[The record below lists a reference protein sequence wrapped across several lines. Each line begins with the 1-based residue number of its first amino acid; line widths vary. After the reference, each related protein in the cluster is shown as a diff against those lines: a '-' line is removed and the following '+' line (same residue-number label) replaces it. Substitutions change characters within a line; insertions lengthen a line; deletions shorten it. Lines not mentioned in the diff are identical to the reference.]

1 MTEQPDYYAVLN
13 IEPTASRKQ
22 IEAAYDALARQY
34 QPDPD
39 EPPTDLDKMRLI
51 DEAFDTLDDPQR
63 RAAYNEARQLEPPPP
78 AASERRPLDRKT
90 IVAATLVVAGAA
102 ALIAGVVLSILVILD
117 DEPGTVTL
125 PSGLKYKDIE
135 DGFGDF
141 MPPNALVTV
150 HYTGM
155 LEDGTVFDS
164 SRGGEPFQFGLGQG
178 QVIQG
183 WDEGIASMKLR
194 GKRELI
200 IPPDLAYGEEGSGPI
215 PPNATLIFEVE
226 LLNFTTEDSQ

>member
-1 MTEQPDYYAVLN
+1 MNEQPDYYAVLN

-22 IEAAYDALARQY
+22 IEAAYNALARQY

-39 EPPTDLDKMRLI
+39 QPPTEPDKMRLI
-51 DEAFDTLDDPQR
+51 DEAFDTLDDPER
-63 RAAYNEARQLEPPPP
+63 RAAYHEARQLPPPP
-78 AASERRPLDRKT
+78 LPLERPPLDRRT
-90 IVAATLVVAGAA
+90 IAAAALVVAGAA
-102 ALIAGVVLSILVILD
+102 ALIAGIVLSILVILD

-135 DGFGDF
+135 EGEGDY

-155 LEDGTVFDS
+155 LEDGTVFDT

-215 PPNATLIFEVE
+215 PPNATLIFEIE